1 MFDVVK
7 PASTAIAGRIP
18 QAIRWTSFE
27 KSLAPKIL
35 RVTMPSEVSDELI
48 KHAITIYDGGMTEDT
63 WEPSVEDAHRLALV
77 AEFAS
82 KIRARLVHQV
92 GAVHVT
98 GLNMSDLGFGASE
111 AEAAGRAKLA
121 YYILSS
127 LIGKVDGSARGRLFD
142 VVDRGLDTNA
152 DNVLFSVSRAEAP
165 WHTDGAS
172 ANKSYDGVGLLCLNP
187 ATEGGTL
194 HLSNAAVSLDSLKSK
209 VPKFILNELFRPLP
223 RDILENG
230 SGQGVDGGL
239 ASLARNPGLLK
250 LRIQHN
256 AFPIFEEGG
265 DHSLRFR
272 YMRQWVES
280 GHEKGGIRLSP
291 LLTIAMDALD
301 SALDNEKVA
310 SIKLERGDIAYCN
323 NMNFAHARDSFQNG
337 EDQKPRHQVR
347 VWFQF

>member
-1 MFDVVK
+1 M
-7 PASTAIAGRIP
+7 TARIP
-18 QAIRWTSFE
+18 PAIRWSSFE

-35 RVTMPSEVSDELI
+35 PVTMPSEVSDELI
-48 KHAITIYDGGMTEDT
+48 KHAIAIYDGGMTEDT
-63 WEPSVEDAHRLALV
+63 WEPTVEDAHQLALV

-82 KIRARLVHQV
+82 NIRARLVNQV
-92 GAVHVT
+92 GAVHIT
-98 GLNMSDLGFGASE
+98 GLNMSNLENGASE
-111 AEAAGRAKLA
+111 AGAAGRAKLA

-142 VVDRGLDTNA
+142 VIDRGLDTNE

-172 ANKSYDGVGLLCLNP
+172 ADKSYDGVGLLCLNS

-194 HLSNAAVSLDSLKSK
+194 HLSNAAVSLDSLRSK
-209 VPKFILNELFRPLP
+209 LPKFILNELFRPIP
-223 RDILENG
+223 RDILESG
-230 SGQGVDGGL
+230 SGQGVGSGF
-239 ASLARNPGLLK
+239 AGLARNPDLLK

-265 DHSLRFR
+265 DHNLRFR

-280 GHEKGGIRLSP
+280 GHEKGGIQLSP
-291 LLTIAMDALD
+291 LLTVAMDALD
-301 SALDNEKVA
+301 STLDNEKVA

-323 NMNFAHARDSFQNG
+323 NMNFAHARDAFQNG
-337 EDQKPRHQVR
+337 QGQKPRHQVR
-347 VWFQF
+347 VWFNL